1 MIHTLITNSL
11 DTFVKYSYFNTMQS
25 EQELNQIEYIAIEKL
40 HGYPNNPKTITKE
53 DLKLLCD
60 SIDQDKTYINS
71 NPLKCYIEDS
81 KIIVY
86 GGNQRLLACKTLGFE
101 VVPVIIDRDCT
112 PEQAKARVL
121 KDNLQYGKY
130 DKTLLEQNW
139 TIEELQEFAPI
150 EDFDGVFTINELEVA
165 EVKEEAISYNYER
178 FSFATPSELGLNAKM
193 KELKTKYTLN
203 SFSNVFIKLV
213 TEACQD

>member
-1 MIHTLITNSL
+1 
-11 DTFVKYSYFNTMQS
+11 MQS

-71 NPLKCYIEDS
+71 NPLKCYIDDS

-86 GGNQRLLACKTLGFE
+86 GGNQRLLACKTLGFV

-130 DKTLLEQNW
+130 DKTILEQNW

-150 EDFDGVFTINELEVA
+150 EDFDGVFTINELEVE
-165 EVKEEAISYNYER
+165 EVKEQAISSNYEGFT
-178 FSFATPSELGLNAKM
+178 FSTPSELGLNAKM
-193 KELKTKYTLN
+193 KELKAKYEFKNLN
-203 SFSNVFIKLV
+203 AVFIKLV
-213 TEACQD
+213 TDACQD

>member
-1 MIHTLITNSL
+1 MIHKLSKIPL
-11 DTFVKYSYFNTMQS
+11 DTFVNYRYFNTMQS

-40 HGYPNNPKTITKE
+40 HGYPNNPKTITKG

-71 NPLKCYIEDS
+71 NPLKCYIDDS

-101 VVPVIIDRDCT
+101 AVPVIIDRDCT

-139 TIEELQEFAPI
+139 TIEELQEFATI
-150 EDFDGVFTINELEVA
+150 EDFDGVFKIDELVIEKP
-165 EVKEEAISYNYER
+165 KEEAIINRYES
-178 FSFATPSELGLNAKM
+178 FTFATPLELGLLNKM
-193 KELKTKYTLN
+193 KNLKKEYGVN
-203 SFSNVFIKLV
+203 SINAVFIKIMSDL
-213 TEACQD
+213 CQD